1 LSEGTLT
8 ELKSTSDFVSFS
20 SRSYLFLLAGG
31 CVSNET
37 LAALAIELN
46 LDRFLDLDNET
57 LAINL
62 RLYRQRIEKAKA
74 TEFREAE
81 AEQRPLRPYWLTLDP
96 PKVRRFFSSLST
108 LPLIDSFCLRPSPTS
123 SRVSSAPSSSTRLS
137 TRARRSELST
147 PPSFPSLTSSSHPR
161 A

>member
-1 LSEGTLT
+1 MLRWAWKRWGGALNEGTLT
-8 ELKSTSDFVSFS
+8 ELKSTSDFPSLS
-20 SRSYLFLLAGG
+20 SRSHLFLLAGG

-46 LDRFLDLDNET
+46 LDRFLDFDNET

-81 AEQRPLRPYWLTLDP
+81 EEQRPLRPYWLTLDP
-96 PKVRRFFSSLST
+96 PKVRDLSSSSGT
-108 LPLIDSFCLRPSPTS
+108 LPSY
-123 SRVSSAPSSSTRLS
+123 
-137 TRARRSELST
+137 
-147 PPSFPSLTSSSHPR
+147 
-161 A
+161 